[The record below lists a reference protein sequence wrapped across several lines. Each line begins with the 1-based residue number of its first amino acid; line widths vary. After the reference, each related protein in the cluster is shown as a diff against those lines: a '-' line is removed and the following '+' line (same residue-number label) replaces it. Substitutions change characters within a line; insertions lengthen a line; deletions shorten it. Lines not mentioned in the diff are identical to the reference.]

1 MIFIDSNI
9 PMYLVGANPRQRAQ
23 SQAML
28 EHAIADGDRLVTNA
42 EVLQEILHRYT
53 AIRRLDAIQPAFDAL
68 LGVVDEVFPVTDV
81 DVDRAK
87 TILLGSAGV
96 RSARDAVHLATMERH
111 RVSRI
116 MTFDTGFDGYPGMIR
131 VSPGG

>member
-1 MIFIDSNI
+1 
-9 PMYLVGANPRQRAQ
+9 MYLVGSSARYRAE
-23 SQAML
+23 SQHML
-28 EHAIADGDRLVTNA
+28 ESVIANGDRLVTNA
-42 EVLQEILHRYT
+42 EVMQEILHRYT

-87 TILLGSAGV
+87 TILLGSAGA

-111 RVSRI
+111 RIARI
-116 MTFDTGFDGYPGMIR
+116 MTFDVGFDGYPGVTRI
-131 VSPGG
+131 SL